1 MFHALKCCVDKISKR
16 RRNPNI
22 LENLVFVMM
31 ELVVVVHLPSLQKK
45 DLEKHITS
53 MQLITILNTLTVC
66 KESRG
71 VNDGI

>member
-1 MFHALKCCVDKISKR
+1 
-16 RRNPNI
+16 
-22 LENLVFVMM
+22 
-31 ELVVVVHLPSLQKK
+31 LVVVVHLPSLQKK
-45 DLEKHITS
+45 ALEKHITS